1 MPPPR
6 VLSIRDIMK
15 KNDAISKL
23 NRQIA
28 EIKKVKATA
37 RFGYTFKKW
46 QRDTRIA
53 LLNIFS
59 RDEGPAQEFD
69 ELTYSLPAFTDET
82 PKSAHD
88 SAYLRDLEQAEAI
101 LESCIRQIEEYW
113 PDDSSV
119 RSQNDNDKTLA
130 VAIEEKDMITIFI
143 SHAKS
148 DEALATN
155 LVKLITDSLEVPQT
169 TIRCT
174 SVPGYKFSGATHV
187 SSQIRKELNES
198 KIVIG
203 IISKNSLMSSYVLFE
218 LGAGWLLEKA
228 YALISNDVDFT
239 DLPGPLIENHALKL
253 DDRNDLFSLIEDLC
267 RTTGNKQKTMSL
279 VNAAVEAFLNS
290 LNTVRPAS
298 ASSEASPND
307 YRSTRRKLI

>member
-1 MPPPR
+1 
-6 VLSIRDIMK
+6 MK
-15 KNDAISKL
+15 KNDAISRL

-46 QRDTRIA
+46 QRDTRVA
-53 LLNIFS
+53 LLNIFLG
-59 RDEGPAQEFD
+59 DKGPAQEFD
-69 ELTYSLPAFTDET
+69 EISYSLPAFTDVT
-82 PKSAHD
+82 PESAHD
-88 SAYLRDLEQAEAI
+88 SAYQRDLEQAEAL

-113 PDDSSV
+113 PDDNAI
-119 RSQNDNDKTLA
+119 RSQNENDKTSM
-130 VAIEEKDMITIFI
+130 VGIEEKDMITIFI
-143 SHAKS
+143 SHAKN

-155 LVKLITDSLEVPQT
+155 FVKLITDSLEIPQT
-169 TIRCT
+169 GIRCT

-198 KIVIG
+198 KIVLG

-228 YALISNDVDFT
+228 YALISNDIDFVNI
-239 DLPGPLIENHALKL
+239 PGPLKENHALKL
-253 DDRNDLFSLIEDLC
+253 NDRNDLFSLIEDLC
-267 RTTGNKQKTMSL
+267 KTTGNKQKTMSL

-290 LNTVRPAS
+290 LNAVTPAS
-298 ASSEASPND
+298 ASSEASHND
-307 YRSTRRKLI
+307 YKSTRRKLI